1 MGRGREGE
9 REAGSR
15 GERWSAYEAKRV
27 WEGVGDWVGG
37 WVSGRGGKV
46 RWSIV
51 CVFFSLVQFSLGLRP
66 VVR

>member
-27 WEGVGDWVGG
+27 WEGVKERGWEIGWVGG
-37 WVSGRGGKV
+37 
-46 RWSIV
+46 
-51 CVFFSLVQFSLGLRP
+51 
-66 VVR
+66 